1 MEMNNT
7 SKILAG
13 VCLVLGV
20 MVFMDGTG
28 DIMSAYGPDN
38 GPGYGPGYGPQT
50 PNTGAYTNNNQGPAP
65 YGPNPNHAQGPSYGP
80 GNGPGNGPGYGPGY
94 GPEQGNP
101 QYSNNGYNEPGY
113 NNSANNNGY
122 NNAYNNGYNEPGY
135 NSNGYNEPGYN
146 NNGYG
151 PQQQPGPQQ
160 QYYNQTTQSGEVMLD
175 EPTEPDGW

>member
-1 MEMNNT
+1 MEMNTT

-13 VCLVLGV
+13 VCFVLGI

-28 DIMSAYGPDN
+28 DITSAFGPEN

-50 PNTGAYTNNNQGPAP
+50 PNNGPYNSNNQGPAP
-65 YGPNPNHAQGPSYGP
+65 YGPNLNQPQ
-80 GNGPGNGPGYGPGY
+80 GPGYGPGY
-94 GPEQGNP
+94 GPESGYP
-101 QYSNNGYNEPGY
+101 QQPNNGYNEPGY
-113 NNSANNNGY
+113 SNNGYNNGGYNNSGYSQPGYNNNGY
-122 NNAYNNGYNEPGY
+122 NEAGY
-135 NSNGYNEPGYN
+135 S

-160 QYYNQTTQSGEVMLD
+160 QYYNQTIQSGEVMLD